1 MILSRE
7 KLPAQNMP
15 LAKSHPQSL
24 GGLNRGTENHDTMTG
39 SYAALAVEMQ
49 DRQYCAIGY
58 WIKEFVRMP
67 CGGERTRLRLAVADD
82 AGDAEVGIVKHCP
95 ERMAERIAQLAA
107 LVDRARTLRR
117 GVAGNAAGKRKLLE
131 ELLQPR
137 LILAD
142 VGIDLAVCAFEI
154 GIAHDGRAA
163 ASGTGD
169 VNHVEVVFLDNPVQM
184 HVDEVLPRGR
194 APVFQQHVLHIRE
207 SQRPFQRRIVVEIN
221 LSDRQA
227 VRRTPNRRPSCAAI
241 PVQSLYLC
249 FYGSI
254 PFFQIYNCVR
264 RRGTP
269 FGLSGAQ
276 AGAENENA
284 SGNIN
289 PQQQCHDTA
298 ERPVHCV

>member
-117 GVAGNAAGKRKLLE
+117 GVAGNAAGKRELE
-131 ELLQPR
+131 KELAQPG

-142 VGIDLAVCAFEI
+142 VGVDLAVGALEI
-154 GIAHDGRAA
+154 GVAHDRGAAMPRA
-163 ASGTGD
+163 GD
-169 VNHVEVVFLDNPVQM
+169 VNHVEVVFLDDPVQM
-184 HVDEVLPRGR
+184 HINEVLPGGR
-194 APVFQQHVLHIRE
+194 SPVAEEHMLHIRE
-207 SQRPFQRRIVVEIN
+207 GQRPLQQWIVVEID
-221 LSDRQA
+221 LPDRQI
-227 VRRTPNRRPSCAAI
+227 V
-241 PVQSLYLC
+241 
-249 FYGSI
+249 G
-254 PFFQIYNCVR
+254 
-264 RRGTP
+264 GTP
-269 FGLSGAQ
+269 VSVHVVEQFRGECVSNHNLDVLSFIG
-276 AGAENENA
+276 
-284 SGNIN
+284 
-289 PQQQCHDTA
+289 T
-298 ERPVHCV
+298 